1 MDIITELYFELKN
14 SSVCLG
20 KFDGLHKGHRLLLD
34 KIICQKNFV
43 PTVFTFEASK
53 TVSKIYTQGE
63 KNLILQNMGIRR
75 EIIFPFNEQTK
86 KMSPEKFIEEILVK
100 QVDVKYICVGEDFR
114 FGRNREGDVHTLER
128 YQDRYGYLLKSVPKL
143 ADGEGIISSTRIR
156 GLMEKGEMR
165 KVNALLGAPYF
176 ICGKVLHGNGLGHTL
191 DMPTANIVP
200 DKDKKLLPFGVY
212 ATKVKIGDNLFD
224 SVTNV
229 GRKPT
234 VGGDS
239 AGVETYIM
247 DFHQAIYGE
256 SIQVFFYEFLRPERK
271 FQGLGELQEQMER
284 DKREAYRRLRA

>member
-1 MDIITELYFELKN
+1 MDIITELHFELKN

-20 KFDGLHKGHRLLLD
+20 KFDGLHRGHRLLLD
-34 KIICQKNFV
+34 KIICQKHLV
-43 PTVFTFEASK
+43 PTVFTFEAGK
-53 TVSKIYTQGE
+53 TISKIYTQEE
-63 KNLILQNMGIRR
+63 KNLILRNMGIGR

-114 FGRNREGDVHTLER
+114 FGRNREGDVRTLEQ
-128 YQDRYGYLLKSVPKL
+128 YQDRYGYLLELVPKL
-143 ADGEGIISSTRIR
+143 ADREGIISSTRIR
-156 GLMEKGEMR
+156 SLMGKGEMR

-176 ICGKVLHGNGLGHTL
+176 VCGKVLHGNGIGHTL

-212 ATKVKIGDNLFD
+212 ATKVKIGDSLFD

-284 DKREAYRRLRA
+284 DKREACRRLRA